1 MEMKFVEEQK
11 AKLDKSQCM
20 SAISDTQSVTAT
32 IPHPTTRD
40 LLNKQID
47 QIAELKYKIA
57 ELQESQIDKDEL
69 KKMQDKI
76 KRGRKYE

>member
-1 MEMKFVEEQK
+1 MKFIEEQRN
-11 AKLDKSQCM
+11 KLDKSGV
-20 SAISDTQSVTAT
+20 SVVSDTNSVTNT
-32 IPHPTTRD
+32 VPHPTTRD

-76 KRGRKYE
+76 KRSKKYE